1 MTEDLDDW
9 MDTEIIVALAMV
21 DIGMDKPRDA
31 LTDADT
37 KKIMHYVGQWANEY
51 DFTHPYS
58 PRLGLFAI
66 GIMLTVCL
74 LEFPEYYQRYGLAQ
88 FN

>member
-1 MTEDLDDW
+1 MTEDLEEF
-9 MDTEIIVALAMV
+9 MESEIIVALAMI
-21 DIGMDKPRDA
+21 DIGMDKPKQEMV
-31 LTDADT
+31 DADI
-37 KKIMHYVGQWANEY
+37 KKVMHYIGQWANEY
-51 DFTHPYS
+51 DFTYLYS

-74 LEFPEYYQRYGLAQ
+74 LEFPEYYQKYELTQ

>member
-9 MDTEIIVALAMV
+9 MDAEIIVALAMV
-21 DIGMDKPRDA
+21 DIGMDKPKEE
-31 LTDADT
+31 LIDAD
-37 KKIMHYVGQWANEY
+37 KKRILHYVGQWANEY
-51 DFTHPYS
+51 DFVHPYS
-58 PRLGLFAI
+58 PRLGLFAV

-74 LEFPEYYQRYGLAQ
+74 LEFPEYYQKYELAQ